1 MRQHS
6 LVQRRYE
13 DACGT
18 AHSLE
23 LIGDRW
29 ALLIMRELM
38 LGGRRFSQLRADLPG
53 ISANVLTQRLEELEA
68 RGVLIRK
75 RLPPPASARIYEL
88 TPWGYEAEII
98 VREMGRWAARSR
110 LHDPTLRISPVSV
123 LLSLRTMLS
132 RERAKGIDAVIGFRF
147 GDESYRGHLTPDGL
161 TYARG
166 DADDAKVI
174 FSGEPTALAAAV
186 HGGVP
191 LTDLE
196 AAGVLSITGDRRL
209 AKKVVTLF
217 PLPTKVA
224 ASGAGTSNRR
234 H

>member
-1 MRQHS
+1 MMRRHFP
-6 LVQRRYE
+6 VQRRYE

-38 LGGRRFSQLRADLPG
+38 LGGRRFSHLRADLPG

-68 RGVLIRK
+68 RGVLVRK
-75 RLPPPASARIYEL
+75 RLPPPASTQVYEL

-98 VREMGRWAARSR
+98 VREMGRWAARSP
-110 LHDPTLRISPVSV
+110 LHDSTLRISAVSV

-132 RERAKGIDAVIGFRF
+132 RERARGIDAVIGFRF
-147 GDESYRGHLTPDGL
+147 GEESYRGHLTADGIK
-161 TYARG
+161 YARG
-166 DADDAKVI
+166 EAHDAKVI
-174 FSGEPTALAAAV
+174 FSGEPAALAAAV

-191 LTDLE
+191 FTDLE
-196 AAGVLSITGDRRL
+196 AAGLLSIAGDLRL
-209 AKKVVTLF
+209 AKKFVTLF
-217 PLPTKVA
+217 PLPTKV
-224 ASGAGTSNRR
+224 G

>member
-1 MRQHS
+1 MTNKSRKLTMMRRHS
-6 LVQRRYE
+6 SMQRRYE

-68 RGVLIRK
+68 RGVLVRK
-75 RLPPPASARIYEL
+75 KLPPPASAYIYEL

-98 VREMGRWAARSR
+98 VREMGRWAARSP
-110 LHDPTLRISPVSV
+110 LHDPTLRISAVSV
-123 LLSLRTMLS
+123 LLSFRTMLS
-132 RERAKGIDAVIGFRF
+132 RERAKGIDTVIGFRF

-166 DADDAKVI
+166 DADDAKVL
-174 FSGEPTALAAAV
+174 FSGEPTGLAAAV
-186 HGGVP
+186 YGRVP
-191 LTDLE
+191 FTDLE
-196 AAGVLSITGDRRL
+196 ATGVLSVMGDLRL
-209 AKKVVTLF
+209 AKKFVTLF
-217 PLPTKVA
+217 P
-224 ASGAGTSNRR
+224 
-234 H
+234 

>member
-1 MRQHS
+1 MSRKITTVRRS
-6 LVQRRYE
+6 FAQRRYE

-38 LGGRRFSQLRADLPG
+38 LGGRRFSQLRADLTG

-68 RGVLIRK
+68 RGVLVRK
-75 RLPPPASARIYEL
+75 KLPPPASAQIYEL

-98 VREMGRWAARSR
+98 VREMGRWAARSP

-147 GDESYRGHLTPDGL
+147 GDESYRGHLTADGL
-161 TYARG
+161 AYTRG
-166 DADDAKVI
+166 DADGAIVI
-174 FSGEPTALAAAV
+174 FTGEPTALAAAL

-191 LTDLE
+191 FTDLE
-196 AAGVLSITGDRRL
+196 AAGVLSITGDLRL
-209 AKKVVTLF
+209 AEKFVTLF
-217 PLPTKVA
+217 PLPTKV
-224 ASGAGTSNRR
+224 GTSS
-234 H
+234 